1 MKLTLKNINK
11 SFGSKE
17 VLKDISFTF
26 TPGVYGLLGANGTGK
41 TTLMKLICGLIT
53 ADKGTILLD
62 GEKTPQDYA
71 QVLGLLP
78 QDFNY
83 YPNFSG
89 KDFLLYMATLKGMN
103 RTQAKEEAERL
114 LRIIHLD
121 DVQNKKIVAYS
132 GGMKRRLGIAQALL
146 NNPQILILD
155 EPTVG
160 LDPKER
166 IKFRT
171 IISQLSTDRI
181 IVLSTHIVSD
191 VEAIA
196 KEILILKNGQ
206 FIKHGSREQLLQDI
220 TGQIWEIYSNTGGV
234 HMVHHSDDIINEKVD
249 GKLRTL
255 RVISPTPPT
264 PESKMVLD
272 PNLEDLY
279 LYYFLEEES
288 Q

>member
-1 MKLTLKNINK
+1 MKLTLKNVNK
-11 SFGSKE
+11 SFGSKK
-17 VLKDISFTF
+17 VLKGISFSF

-53 ADKGTILLD
+53 ADQGTILLN
-62 GEKTPQDYA
+62 EKETPQHYA
-71 QVLGLLP
+71 KVLGFLP

-103 RTQAKEEAERL
+103 RSQAKKETETLLKLVHLEE
-114 LRIIHLD
+114 
-121 DVQNKKIVAYS
+121 VKKKKIAAYS

-166 IKFRT
+166 IKFRN
-171 IISQLSTDRI
+171 IISQLSTEK
-181 IVLSTHIVSD
+181 IVILSTHIISD

-196 KEILILKNGQ
+196 KEILILKDGQ
-206 FIKHGSREQLLQDI
+206 FIRQGSREQLLQEI
-220 TGQIWEIYSNTGGV
+220 TGQIWEISLNTADTSV
-234 HMVHHSDDIINEKVD
+234 IHHSDSIINEKVE
-249 GKLRTL
+249 GNNRILRI
-255 RVISPTPPT
+255 ISPTPPT
-264 PESKMVLD
+264 PQAKIVT

-279 LYYFLEEES
+279 LYYFREEDAL
-288 Q
+288 

>member
-1 MKLTLKNINK
+1 MKLTLKNVNK
-11 SFGSKE
+11 SFGSKK
-17 VLKDISFTF
+17 VLKGISFSF

-53 ADKGTILLD
+53 ADQGTILLNNQ
-62 GEKTPQDYA
+62 ETPQHYTKE
-71 QVLGLLP
+71 LGFLP

-103 RTQAKEEAERL
+103 RSQAKQETETLLKLVHLEE
-114 LRIIHLD
+114 
-121 DVQNKKIVAYS
+121 VKKKKIAAYS

-166 IKFRT
+166 IKFRN
-171 IISQLSTDRI
+171 IISQLSTEK
-181 IVLSTHIVSD
+181 IVILSTHIVSD

-196 KEILILKNGQ
+196 KEILILKDGQ
-206 FIKHGSREQLLQDI
+206 FIRQGSREQLLQEI
-220 TGQIWEIYSNTGGV
+220 TGQIWEIHLNTGDISI
-234 HMVHHSDDIINEKVD
+234 VHHSYDIINEKVD

-264 PESKMVLD
+264 PESKIVE

-279 LYYFLEEES
+279 LYYFREEDAL
-288 Q
+288 

>member
-1 MKLTLKNINK
+1 MQLTIHHLQK

-53 ADKGTILLD
+53 PDKGSILLD

-71 QVLGLLP
+71 QDLGLLP

-89 KDFLLYMATLKGMN
+89 KDFLLYMASLKGMN
-103 RTQAKEEAERL
+103 RTQAKDDAERL
-114 LRIIHLD
+114 LRVVHLD
-121 DVQNKKIVAYS
+121 DVQHKKIASYS

-166 IKFRT
+166 IKFRN
-171 IISQLSTDRI
+171 IISQLSTEK
-181 IVLSTHIVSD
+181 IVILSTHIVSD

-196 KEILILKNGQ
+196 KEILILKDGQ
-206 FIKHGSREQLLQDI
+206 FIRQGSREQLLQEI

-264 PESKMVLD
+264 PESKMVE

-279 LYYFLEEES
+279 LYYFREEDAL
-288 Q
+288 